1 LVVDATA
8 ATNHRSRVLER
19 VIRKA
24 EARAKIIA
32 ITRRAGGLQI
42 VVVAQAE
49 AQAQIRFHLQPV
61 LQVETE
67 DLSGKSCVWVAEALV
82 NRARKAEVHLLDS
95 GQRLGRNYR
104 REVGP
109 SQPGEGRG
117 ELRCRGVAQYLA

>member
-1 LVVDATA
+1 MKGSYA
-8 ATNHRSRVLER
+8 
-19 VIRKA
+19 A

-67 DLSGKSCVWVAEALV
+67 DLSGKPLFGLPKPWLI
-82 NRARKAEVHLLDS
+82 ARKAEVHLLDN
-95 GQRLGRNYR
+95 GQRLGRNYW

-109 SQPGEGRG
+109 SQPGEVRG